1 MPGTSM
7 SVVVT
12 RLESSIA
19 VAVTADRAQGEEQ
32 ARAVFL
38 AKLEELG
45 RTVNELKEMILAVEA
60 HLTPKPS
67 WKKGLKLSTLGG
79 LVQDFRDRLTRQ
91 DLNIV
96 GSYDNFG
103 QILEPILQNAK
114 NICDEMWVRHRD
126 SLFTDVPLDFE
137 YPNENI
143 LRAIAPGLSV
153 PPRFSIT
160 KRLLSS
166 WSTMSFGQVWDDDSE
181 RMSSGFSAAMTANQ
195 ERIDEYL
202 RAITPVADAL
212 AGTPAE
218 VAQFL
223 KDASTGTATL
233 AQAIEPQVAQ
243 WLADSNLSDSFALRF
258 KDSG

>member
-1 MPGTSM
+1 M

-12 RLESSIA
+12 RLESSITTA
-19 VAVTADRAQGEEQ
+19 VAADRAQGEEQ
-32 ARAVFL
+32 VRAVFL

-45 RTVNELKEMILAVEA
+45 RTVNELNEMIQAVEA
-60 HLTPKPS
+60 HLAPKPN
-67 WKKGLKLSTLGG
+67 WKNELKLSTLMG

-91 DLNIV
+91 DLNTV
-96 GSYDNFG
+96 GVYDNFS
-103 QILEPILQNAK
+103 QILEPILQHAK
-114 NICDEMWVRHRD
+114 NTCDGMWVRHRD
-126 SLFTDVPLDFE
+126 SVFTDVPLDFE

-143 LRAIAPGLSV
+143 LGAIAPGLSV

-160 KRLLSS
+160 KRLLNS
-166 WSTMSFGQVWDDDSE
+166 WSTMSFGQVWDDDSG
-181 RMSSGFSAAMTANQ
+181 RTSSGFSAAITANQ

-202 RAITPVADAL
+202 KAITPVVDAL

-233 AQAIEPQVAQ
+233 AQAIEPQVAR
-243 WLADSNLSDSFALRF
+243 WLEDSNLSDSFALRF